1 MTTLEELYHGNINP
15 SESESLCNNPEYKNL
30 ITLTAQAHDK
40 LVASLNSEQKKLFDN
55 YIINA
60 EELSTII
67 EVDCFKT
74 GFKLGAKLTIEAY
87 T

>member
-1 MTTLEELYHGNINP
+1 MTTLEELFHGNINP
-15 SESESLCNNPEYKNL
+15 SESKGLSNNPEYKNL
-30 ITLTAQAHDK
+30 IALTAQAQNK
-40 LVASLNSEQKKLFDN
+40 LIVSLNDEQKKLFDK

>member
-1 MTTLEELYHGNINP
+1 MITLEELYHGNINP

-30 ITLTAQAHDK
+30 IALTTQSQDK
-40 LVASLNSEQKKLFDN
+40 VFASLNDEQKKLFDN

-67 EVDCFKT
+67 EVNCFKT
-74 GFKLGAKLTIEAY
+74 GFKLGARLTIEAY

>member
-1 MTTLEELYHGNINP
+1 MTILEEVYHGNINP
-15 SESESLCNNPEYKNL
+15 SESESLSDNPEYKSL
-30 ITLTAQAHDK
+30 IALTAQAQEK
-40 LVASLNSEQKKLFDN
+40 LVSALNEEQKKLFDN

-74 GFKLGAKLTIEAY
+74 GFKLGTRLTIEAY